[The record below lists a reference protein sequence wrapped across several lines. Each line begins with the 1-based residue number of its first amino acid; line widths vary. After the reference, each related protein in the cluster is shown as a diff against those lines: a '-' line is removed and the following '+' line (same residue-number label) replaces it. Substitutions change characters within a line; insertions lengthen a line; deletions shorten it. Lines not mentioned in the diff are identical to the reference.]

1 MPRSLR
7 LELDFYPVDSYP
19 VVSGKSYLIWIAIQL
34 YAGFLSTKLWITIQL
49 KDGWRARLRMII
61 QIQPEGYP
69 LDRNP
74 VPTGG
79 TGAIRLELDWCP
91 KCFYS
96 WIDIHIVAY
105 LYPVLHRMQCC
116 TGSITVRHTGL
127 HRIQTSSSSALHVQY
142 NCIAVH
148 PYLHSTV

>member
-1 MPRSLR
+1 MHTASCTVKKKLDANPDLTGLPRSLR

-19 VVSGKSYLIWIAIQL
+19 VVSGKSYLIWIAIQI
-34 YAGFLSTKLWITIQL
+34 YAGFLSTKLWITIQP
-49 KDGWRARLRMII
+49 KDGWRARLRMNI

-91 KCFYS
+91 KCLYS
-96 WIDIHIVAY
+96 WIGIHIIAY
-105 LYPVLHRMQCC
+105 FSPVLHRMQCC
-116 TGSITVRHTGL
+116 TRCSAVPEAAL
-127 HRIQTSSSSALHVQY
+127 HRM
-142 NCIAVH
+142 
-148 PYLHSTV
+148 